1 MWERSSWL
9 PTAYPCSCSRQEA
22 LALGLKRYFT
32 GVPCN
37 AAGHVAERRIKP
49 DCCCECMRLRNL
61 AYSRAHPEKFKAQ
74 GIQWAKDN
82 PERVKAAQK
91 RYEAKNAEREAA
103 RKRKLALKQHHEKYT
118 TDPAYRTRKNA
129 ATKRWAEDNHEP
141 GTTPISRRGAS
152 VATARPSEPRRWN
165 DFGPIRTGRKPI
177 ARPRRRCARRLSV
190 VLQPRMSRCC

>member
-1 MWERSSWL
+1 MATDSL
-9 PTAYPCSCSRQEA
+9 PVLMSRQEA

-129 ATKRWAEDNHEP
+129 ATKRWAEDNHERNNAHKQAWRERNRQTERAKALERLRADP
-141 GTTPISRRGAS
+141 
-152 VATARPSEPRRWN
+152 
-165 DFGPIRTGRKPI
+165 DRTKPI